1 MLFPRDSGV
10 FKCIFM
16 VDEGLVCHLWKYG
29 QMNYFFDPRKTATE
43 RKGCKIQG
51 VASSLSEL
59 SCGLSILLLP
69 RMHAKSLR
77 LTTFYYLCFCYSTLF
92 LRQVGKLCLKT
103 VFKPW
108 TSRLYIF
115 NEYWTHSTT
124 VRCCL
129 GLGLLDTVLK
139 SIIITRF
146 VMGHMPLYTK
156 ISVILIELLFQRKSI
171 NSKLALEYF

>member
-1 MLFPRDSGV
+1 MRFWCV
-10 FKCIFM
+10 IFENM
-16 VDEGLVCHLWKYG
+16 GKWIIFLIQQKQPQEK
-29 QMNYFFDPRKTATE
+29 
-43 RKGCKIQG
+43 KGCKIQG

-108 TSRLYIF
+108 TSRLDIF
-115 NEYWTHSTT
+115 NEYWTCSTA
-124 VRCCL
+124 VHCCL

-146 VMGHMPLYTK
+146 AMGHMPLYTK
-156 ISVILIELLFQRKSI
+156 FLSCWYSCYFRGNPLIQ
-171 NSKLALEYF
+171 N

>member
-1 MLFPRDSGV
+1 MSSLKIWANGLFFWSN
-10 FKCIFM
+10 KNS
-16 VDEGLVCHLWKYG
+16 H
-29 QMNYFFDPRKTATE
+29 RKK
-43 RKGCKIQG
+43 KGCKIQG

-108 TSRLYIF
+108 TSRLDIF
-115 NEYWTHSTT
+115 NEYWTCSTA
-124 VRCCL
+124 VHCCL

-146 VMGHMPLYTK
+146 AMGHIPL
-156 ISVILIELLFQRKSI
+156 
-171 NSKLALEYF
+171 

>member
-1 MLFPRDSGV
+1 MG
-10 FKCIFM
+10 KWIIFLIQQKQPQ
-16 VDEGLVCHLWKYG
+16 EK
-29 QMNYFFDPRKTATE
+29 
-43 RKGCKIQG
+43 KGCKIQG

-108 TSRLYIF
+108 TSRLDIF
-115 NEYWTHSTT
+115 NEYWMCSTA
-124 VRCCL
+124 VHCCL

-146 VMGHMPLYTK
+146 AMGHMPLYTK
-156 ISVILIELLFQRKSI
+156 FLSCWYSCYFRGNPLIQ
-171 NSKLALEYF
+171 N

>member
-1 MLFPRDSGV
+1 MD
-10 FKCIFM
+10 
-16 VDEGLVCHLWKYG
+16 D
-29 QMNYFFDPRKTATE
+29 FFDPTKTATE

-69 RMHAKSLR
+69 RTHAKSLR

-115 NEYWTHSTT
+115 NEYWTCSIT

-129 GLGLLDTVLK
+129 GLSLLDTVLK

-146 VMGHMPLYTK
+146 VMGHMPLCTK
-156 ISVILIELLFQRKSI
+156 ISVILIELLFQRKSTKS
-171 NSKLALEYF
+171 NLVFECF

>member
-1 MLFPRDSGV
+1 MSSLKIWANGLFFWSNKNSHRE
-10 FKCIFM
+10 K
-16 VDEGLVCHLWKYG
+16 
-29 QMNYFFDPRKTATE
+29 
-43 RKGCKIQG
+43 KGCKIQG

-108 TSRLYIF
+108 TSRLDIF
-115 NEYWTHSTT
+115 NEYWTCSTA
-124 VRCCL
+124 VHCCL

-146 VMGHMPLYTK
+146 AMGHIPL
-156 ISVILIELLFQRKSI
+156 
-171 NSKLALEYF
+171 

>member
-1 MLFPRDSGV
+1 MD
-10 FKCIFM
+10 
-16 VDEGLVCHLWKYG
+16 D
-29 QMNYFFDPRKTATE
+29 FFDPTKTATE

-103 VFKPW
+103 VFKSW
-108 TSRLYIF
+108 TSRLYIS
-115 NEYWTHSTT
+115 NEYWTCSTIAH
-124 VRCCL
+124 CCL
-129 GLGLLDTVLK
+129 GLGLLDIVLK
-139 SIIITRF
+139 PIIITRF

-156 ISVILIELLFQRKSI
+156 ISVILIELLFQRKST
-171 NSKLALEYF
+171 NSNLVFGRF